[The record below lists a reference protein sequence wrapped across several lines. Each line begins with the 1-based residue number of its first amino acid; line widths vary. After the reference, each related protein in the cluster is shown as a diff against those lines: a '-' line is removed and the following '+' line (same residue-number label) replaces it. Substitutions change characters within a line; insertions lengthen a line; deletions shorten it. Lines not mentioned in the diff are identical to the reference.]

1 MREHEKIPYDSFAQ
15 QAYWG
20 EGMRLPGQ
28 SKGLD
33 RWFFQWQWRNT
44 MRA

>member
-20 EGMRLPGQ
+20 EGMRLQAKAKVWTDGSFSGSGAIP
-28 SKGLD
+28 
-33 RWFFQWQWRNT
+33 
-44 MRA
+44 